1 MYALQDTEH
10 VAEHGEQPRQ
20 GIKPV
25 QSPTRNA
32 ILEQKQIRLSPG
44 PGQ

>member
-1 MYALQDTEH
+1 MYALRDTEH
-10 VAEHGEQPRQ
+10 VAEQPRQ